1 MRVTDMN
8 GMGRIV
14 VIDSTLFESYYRDRK
29 NGMNFDPDAKWG
41 YRAMDDS
48 WVFGYKLHI
57 ACDAESELPLAYTVT
72 PANVHDSTQ
81 YLSLLADLRALGI
94 EPKVVV
100 ADKGYDSKA
109 NILTTIDRYNAAPII
124 AMNRRRAKKKE
135 RDFEKNLPIKRD
147 SKIWKDLYKERSSV
161 ERIFSRLQNETDMEE
176 VTVRGL
182 ENVKI
187 HVTLSMIA
195 MLVVALVALMTG
207 NEDRSRRIKSFRY

>member
-1 MRVTDMN
+1 
-8 GMGRIV
+8 
-14 VIDSTLFESYYRDRK
+14 
-29 NGMNFDPDAKWG
+29 
-41 YRAMDDS
+41 
-48 WVFGYKLHI
+48 
-57 ACDAESELPLAYTVT
+57 
-72 PANVHDSTQ
+72 
-81 YLSLLADLRALGI
+81 
-94 EPKVVV
+94 
-100 ADKGYDSKA
+100 
-109 NILTTIDRYNAAPII
+109 
-124 AMNRRRAKKKE
+124 MNRRRAKKKE